1 MATTREVTLGVAR
14 ELAHYDQEPMAIPSS
29 RILLR
34 GHERVTRAA
43 RRSALGPSGSV
54 RPMRMTFAAPSR
66 SRQRAWGD
74 ARVCGRGRRVFLG
87 AVALMLAGVLG
98 SCGSTAA
105 APDPF
110 SVSQTLRFRVVAKTT
125 QKLDSVVWTGQQ
137 FLYVQNTANTVW
149 AAPPAGRPLH
159 RFATMPRLVE
169 ETRCV
174 LSVGRHGFPSGAI
187 FCHSPDNKIYEI
199 SADGS
204 RETVFAT
211 LPAHYPPAADGA
223 LAFDTVGRFG
233 YRLLAAT
240 GRSGGTKPAGG
251 QVDAVD
257 SHGRVQRV
265 GRYAGPG
272 GADEL
277 VIAPRRFGS
286 VGGDA
291 LLTVDAGGG
300 GGRVVAVDSR
310 GRTRAIAIMPM
321 GLSPIAAI
329 PTVPSGT
336 ARTTRAPVPGLYLTD
351 DKTGDTYIAPA
362 AALARYAGDVIV
374 GTESPRARFWILAPR
389 GKGFADT
396 PLQNNLAAGTSLEQA
411 IFVS

>member
-1 MATTREVTLGVAR
+1 M
-14 ELAHYDQEPMAIPSS
+14 
-29 RILLR
+29 
-34 GHERVTRAA
+34 
-43 RRSALGPSGSV
+43 RRMLVGG
-54 RPMRMTFAAPSR
+54 
-66 SRQRAWGD
+66 
-74 ARVCGRGRRVFLG
+74 
-87 AVALMLAGVLG
+87 VALMLAGVLG

-105 APDPF
+105 APDLF
-110 SVSQTLRFRVVAKTT
+110 SASQTLRFRLVAKTT
-125 QKLDSVVWTGQQ
+125 QKLDSVVWTGRQ

-159 RFATMPRLVE
+159 RFAQMPRLVE

-174 LSVGRHGFPSGAI
+174 LSAGRHGFPSGAI

-240 GRSGGTKPAGG
+240 GRSGGAKPAGG

-257 SHGRVQRV
+257 AHGRVQRV
-265 GRYAGPG
+265 GSYAGPG

-300 GGRVVAVDSR
+300 GGRVVALNSR
-310 GRTRAIAIMPM
+310 GRTRAIAIMPT
-321 GLSPIAAI
+321 GSEPDRGYPDGSEWDGEDDTGSGSRPVPHRRQDGRHLRGAGGRSRQIRRRCDRRHGVSSRSVLDSRAAR
-329 PTVPSGT
+329 PGFRRHPAAQQPGRRHKPRAGDLRQLNAAPLLATSAAHRVPSAG
-336 ARTTRAPVPGLYLTD
+336 RRHR
-351 DKTGDTYIAPA
+351 A
-362 AALARYAGDVIV
+362 AA
-374 GTESPRARFWILAPR
+374 AP
-389 GKGFADT
+389 G
-396 PLQNNLAAGTSLEQA
+396 E
-411 IFVS
+411 